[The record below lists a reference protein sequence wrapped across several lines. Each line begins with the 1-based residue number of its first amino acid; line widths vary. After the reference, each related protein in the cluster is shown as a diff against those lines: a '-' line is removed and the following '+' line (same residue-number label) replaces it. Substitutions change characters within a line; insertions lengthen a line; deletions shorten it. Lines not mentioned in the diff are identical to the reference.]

1 MKTLFKCLVVYL
13 AAIAF
18 LMASDDL
25 LDSAG
30 GEAVVI
36 KRIDGGIT
44 TELGREMLGGAVIP
58 RISFTFSPNSSPRSC
73 IVAGKVVSDN
83 TGTGLERVLIRIG
96 EESKAPVV
104 AAMTNVDGEFKF
116 RLWIDEDDYRHELET
131 KEPFAAFLYVGGH
144 VTDLDQTS
152 PLATFGAFVRRYKLA
167 ELQAHAD
174 KDKK

>member
-1 MKTLFKCLVVYL
+1 M

-18 LMASDDL
+18 LVASDDL
-25 LDSAG
+25 LDSEVG
-30 GEAVVI
+30 QAVVI

-44 TELGREMLGGAVIP
+44 TEPGREMIGGRAVIS
-58 RISFTFSPNSSPRSC
+58 RISFALSPDSSPRSY

-104 AAMTNVDGEFKF
+104 AAMTNVDREFKF
-116 RLWIDEDDYRHELET
+116 RLWIDEDDCRLELET
-131 KEPFAAFLYVGGH
+131 KEPFAAFLYVGGQ
-144 VTDLDQTS
+144 VTDLDQTG
-152 PLATFGAFVRRYKLA
+152 PLATLGGFVRRYKLA

-174 KDKK
+174 KNKK